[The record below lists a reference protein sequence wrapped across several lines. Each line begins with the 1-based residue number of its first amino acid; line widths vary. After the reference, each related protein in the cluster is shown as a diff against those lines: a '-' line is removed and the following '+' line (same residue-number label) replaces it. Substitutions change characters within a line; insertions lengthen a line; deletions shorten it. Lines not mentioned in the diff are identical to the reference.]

1 MRKLRNKMVIF
12 FLVITF
18 VATLVSAL
26 LDMVANLTLPILFD
40 TEANLNAETE
50 AALISVLIGY
60 LLVKIGIYVVSGFI
74 FYHLTKRE
82 IKKESER
89 QVEEQNLLYAAIAH
103 DLKTPMTSVQGYSKA
118 LSDGKIKEEEK
129 EEIYNIIYNKSKSM
143 NSLVDTLFEYSK
155 YGTSEYKLNLE
166 DTDLA
171 ELVREVIAECY
182 CDFEDYGIELDID
195 VTDSAVNI
203 SADKKELKRAITNL
217 ITNTYKHNPSGIK
230 VMVKVHQNE
239 NAPELIIADSGNEIP
254 KDMNIFE
261 AFVTENK
268 ARSVGGGTGLGLA
281 ITKKILDEH
290 HAKICIKDDIPEY
303 TKAFVVT
310 F

>member
-1 MRKLRNKMVIF
+1 MDFKENERIAK
-12 FLVITF
+12 
-18 VATLVSAL
+18 TLFNYVGEKVYS
-26 LDMVANLTLPILFD
+26 LD
-40 TEANLNAETE
+40 
-50 AALISVLIGY
+50 
-60 LLVKIGIYVVSGFI
+60 
-74 FYHLTKRE
+74 E
-82 IKKESER
+82 IKTKIAERESSIGFTDEIKS
-89 QVEEQNLLYAAIAH
+89 A
-103 DLKTPMTSVQGYSKA
+103 
-118 LSDGKIKEEEK
+118 GKFGW
-129 EEIYNIIYNKSKSM
+129 
-143 NSLVDTLFEYSK
+143 T
-155 YGTSEYKLNLE
+155 

-268 ARSVGGGTGLGLA
+268 ARIVGGGTGLGLA

-290 HAKICIKDDIPEY
+290 QAKICIKDDIPEY